1 MFWNYSK
8 KSSQSGTLFLKVYI
22 IQTDLACSF
31 VMYFVM
37 CVAGWSDLGYS
48 VSMQTSCTVITIC
61 DICEYC
67 LPFRWVWLLQ
77 GMHVL
82 TNWSTSGKS
91 YFEAGLRDH
100 CLSAHCLGCKGC
112 LVWNIWNPQVWP
124 CVALVLQNH
133 PGSSWTSKS
142 LCQFCL
148 ERMHQS
154 PKSPRIVTIVN
165 QSYIIL

>member
-61 DICEYC
+61 DICESIVC
-67 LPFRWVWLLQ
+67 P
-77 GMHVL
+77 
-82 TNWSTSGKS
+82 SGES
-91 YFEAGLRDH
+91 DY
-100 CLSAHCLGCKGC
+100 CKGC
-112 LVWNIWNPQVWP
+112 MSLPTEAQVAKLSELQVPERNISKQFPKPRLQRLTLEKAGAASSSIMVCNFLQFTKWQVP
-124 CVALVLQNH
+124 
-133 PGSSWTSKS
+133 
-142 LCQFCL
+142 
-148 ERMHQS
+148 
-154 PKSPRIVTIVN
+154 
-165 QSYIIL
+165 SYDIACFHNGLNGLAQGIFLGLLKGFSRL